1 MKITYWEGGFLN
13 FLRQLMSGGL
23 PLMKAM
29 LTPLAKN
36 VLMPLG
42 VTAAMSTTDAAIQ
55 KEILEWGMATLI
67 SNEEM
72 EDKLRIVKSLE
83 ESGLLIQNISKQ
95 LKTKQKS
102 IEVHF
107 SQCY

>member
-1 MKITYWEGGFLN
+1 
-13 FLRQLMSGGL
+13 MSGGL

-55 KEILEWGMATLI
+55 KEILE
-67 SNEEM
+67 
-72 EDKLRIVKSLE
+72 
-83 ESGLLIQNISKQ
+83 
-95 LKTKQKS
+95 
-102 IEVHF
+102 
-107 SQCY
+107 